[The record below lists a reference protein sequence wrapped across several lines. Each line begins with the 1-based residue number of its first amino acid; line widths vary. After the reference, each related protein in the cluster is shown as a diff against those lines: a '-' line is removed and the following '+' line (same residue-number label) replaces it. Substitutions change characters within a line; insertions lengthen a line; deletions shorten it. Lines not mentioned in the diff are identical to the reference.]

1 MFKSLAATASSIL
14 LLIYSK
20 LELAYWQAFA
30 GAEKEA
36 MSQRPSRPITKTIS
50 RIIFLYFIT
59 LGFGTLRFDFLK
71 VTFSSIGSVNRSIKQ
86 PILGISGQS
95 IDERQFKSIVRLK
108 EKPKR
113 IIFIPMKEINTEDY
127 RIKGHVQLS
136 EIPTHED
143 FGESDKK
150 LKKELKNIRKDL
162 GDFQDT
168 LYAHGKYGVL
178 VCLQG
183 IDTAGKDSLI
193 REVFKDFNARGVE
206 VHSFKVPS
214 AKEKKHDYL
223 WRHYIALPERGKFSV
238 FNRTHYENV
247 LVTKVHPEYILG
259 ENIPKVDS
267 VDDIDEG
274 FWEKRYQQIN
284 DFERHIAENGTIIFK
299 FFLHLSKEEQRQRL
313 LRRIRLKR
321 KNWKFSPGDLE
332 ERKLWDKYI
341 TCYEEALNKTSKEY
355 APWFVIPADNKKAA
369 RVIVAS
375 IMMEALKK
383 YKDIEEPELD
393 DEIKANLE
401 SFKQE
406 LEKETR

>member
-1 MFKSLAATASSIL
+1 MK
-14 LLIYSK
+14 K
-20 LELAYWQAFA
+20 V
-30 GAEKEA
+30 
-36 MSQRPSRPITKTIS
+36 KTEEY
-50 RIIFLYFIT
+50 R
-59 LGFGTLRFDFLK
+59 
-71 VTFSSIGSVNRSIKQ
+71 VTGN
-86 PILGISGQS
+86 
-95 IDERQFKSIVRLK
+95 
-108 EKPKR
+108 
-113 IIFIPMKEINTEDY
+113 
-127 RIKGHVQLS
+127 VQLS
-136 EIPTHED
+136 ELSTHED
-143 FGESDKK
+143 FGASNKE

-162 GDFQDT
+162 GEFQDT

-193 REVFKDFNARGVE
+193 REVFKDFNVRGVV

-214 AKEKKHDYL
+214 TKEKKHDYL

-247 LVTKVHPEYILG
+247 LVTKVHPEYILA
-259 ENIPKVDS
+259 ENIPQVES
-267 VDDIDEG
+267 VDDIDNE

-284 DFERHIAENGTIIFK
+284 DFEKHIAENGTIIFK

-313 LRRIRLKR
+313 LRRIRLR
-321 KNWKFSPGDLE
+321 QKNWKFSPGDLE
-332 ERKLWDKYI
+332 ERKLWHKYEA
-341 TCYEEALNKTSKEY
+341 CYEEALKKTSKDH

-401 SFKQE
+401 TFKQE
-406 LEKETR
+406 LEKETT